1 MLVLT
6 AAAMGLCFG
15 VKDALALARAVDHPT
30 QVTVFGQLVHNPAV
44 TDDLEAR
51 GFALADETAR
61 DPAALARPAVLITA
75 HGLSDR
81 DRAAL
86 AAAGKTVIDATCPL
100 VRRAHAAAVALARAG
115 CFVVVAGRRGHV
127 EIRGL
132 TGDLAPGRF
141 AVVERPDEVTPYAAD
156 QIGVVA
162 QTTAVEEEV
171 AAVVARVKEQNP
183 AARVRFVNTVCRPT
197 RDRQTALDDLLTQVD
212 VLVAV
217 GGRQSNNTRQL
228 ADRARRAGVRALHVE
243 SAADL
248 DASQFAPT
256 DVVGLTAGTSTLP
269 ETIAAVQAKLES
281 FHPRFTAVSR
291 PAPQGLAPWRGRAP
305 MSSEHTVRN

>member
-1 MLVLT
+1 
-6 AAAMGLCFG
+6 
-15 VKDALALARAVDHPT
+15 
-30 QVTVFGQLVHNPAV
+30 
-44 TDDLEAR
+44 
-51 GFALADETAR
+51 
-61 DPAALARPAVLITA
+61 
-75 HGLSDR
+75 
-81 DRAAL
+81 
-86 AAAGKTVIDATCPL
+86 
-100 VRRAHAAAVALARAG
+100 
-115 CFVVVAGRRGHV
+115 
-127 EIRGL
+127 
-132 TGDLAPGRF
+132 
-141 AVVERPDEVTPYAAD
+141 
-156 QIGVVA
+156 
-162 QTTAVEEEV
+162 
-171 AAVVARVKEQNP
+171 VARVKEQNP